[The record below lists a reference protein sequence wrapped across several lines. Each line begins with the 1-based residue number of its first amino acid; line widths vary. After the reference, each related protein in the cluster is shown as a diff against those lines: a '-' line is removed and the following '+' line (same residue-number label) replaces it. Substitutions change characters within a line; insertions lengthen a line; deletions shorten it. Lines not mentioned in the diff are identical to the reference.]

1 VTGAQGTQ
9 GTSGATIL
17 GNTNTWTGTNT
28 FNYTHGMS
36 TAFGLPAGN
45 NGAGTGNAYLY
56 LWTSEPAVSW
66 TAAGIARNKS
76 NTGSSF
82 ARPNT
87 GLSGQMIRFD
97 EGNSIIFSVT
107 SSGGTDYNPF
117 NCTDGYAYSNGSLR
131 APIFYDTNN
140 TVYYTDPASTSNL
153 VGLTVGN
160 TITGSISGNAA
171 TATTA
176 ANSTLFGGYAIG
188 RVLKSIGPAS
198 STNWNTLGDVS
209 QTVVQVNQADFGS
222 NSPTVAYQYG
232 ALINFDANSDAQ
244 AQVYVSHAGN
254 DLAFRGG
261 WRASGASQ
269 WQTWNRVLT
278 NQNFTTWAPSLTGSG
293 ASGSWGISVTGNA
306 ANITAY
312 TINQSVGTGNNVT
325 FNIADATQFRDS
337 NDTSYYLNPNGD
349 SSLSTA
355 KFWGNQ
361 ITIRGGSPTLHFQ
374 DADQMSA
381 MLHNNSNLFYILR
394 GGVDTTSW
402 SQVGGYWPVYW
413 DLSNN
418 NATFGGAIWA
428 AGNVTA
434 YSDAKLKENVET
446 VTSALDKTL
455 ALRGVYYTLIR
466 DETKTRKMGVIAQE
480 VQKVVPEVVMLH
492 QDKEDAEGT
501 LSVDYG
507 NITALLIEAIKEQ
520 QKQIDELKAL
530 IKK

>member
-1 VTGAQGTQ
+1 MGSQGTQGIQGRQGITGATGAQGTIGTSVTGAQGTQ
-9 GTSGATIL
+9 GTSGAA
-17 GNTNTWTGTNT
+17 
-28 FNYTHGMS
+28 
-36 TAFGLPAGN
+36 TALP
-45 NGAGTGNAYLY
+45 L
-56 LWTSEPAVSW
+56 
-66 TAAGIARNKS
+66 
-76 NTGSSF
+76 
-82 ARPNT
+82 
-87 GLSGQMIRFD
+87 
-97 EGNSIIFSVT
+97 
-107 SSGGTDYNPF
+107 SGGTMTGTF
-117 NCTDGYAYSNGSLR
+117 R
-131 APIFYDTNN
+131 ITNN
-140 TVYYTDPASTSNL
+140 SIRSAAASNWDGDPGAEGKIQYHANRWYIVSDSSSDRIVQFRRNGTDVSYIDNS
-153 VGLTVGN
+153 GN
-160 TITGSISGNAA
+160 FQGNAA
-171 TATTA
+171 TAYGLNVHAGRNNEANKVVRTDGNGYIQAGWINTDSGDNGATAISRVYASQDGYIRYYTPANFATA
-176 ANSTLFGGYAIG
+176 AKLVTQMDGTRDGTNYNSRLTSGFYNAENSPANSVGTGFSQLIVAKGLDTGWQLAGGYANNTIYTRG
-188 RVLKSIGPAS
+188 WHS
-198 STNWNTLGDVS
+198 SGTFYQWYTLLSDGNYNS
-209 QTVVQVNQADFGS
+209 Y
-222 NSPTVAYQYG
+222 SPTLTG
-232 ALINFDANSDAQ
+232 
-244 AQVYVSHAGN
+244 GN
-254 DLAFRGG
+254 
-261 WRASGASQ
+261 ASG
-269 WQTWNRVLT
+269 T
-278 NQNFTTWAPSLTGSG
+278 
-293 ASGSWGISVTGNA
+293 WGISVTGNA

-349 SSLSTA
+349 SSLSSA

-361 ITIRGGSPTLHFQ
+361 IIIRGGSPTLYFQ
-374 DADQMSA
+374 DSDQMSA
-381 MLHNNSNLFYILR
+381 MLHNNSNLLYILR

-455 ALRGVYYTLIR
+455 SLRGVYYTLIR

-492 QDKEDAEGT
+492 QDKEDTEGT

>member
-1 VTGAQGTQ
+1 MGSQGAQGIQGRQGITGANGSNGAQGSVGSTGNTGSTGAQGAIGTSVTGAQGAQ

-45 NGAGTGNAYLY
+45 NGGGSGNAYLY
-56 LWTSEPAVSW
+56 LWTSEPAVTW

-107 SSGGTDYNPF
+107 SSGGTEYNPF

-153 VGLTVGN
+153 VGLTVAN
-160 TITGSISGNAA
+160 TISGNISGSSTSCSGNAA
-171 TATTA
+171 TASVSNGFPTRYDSGVRT
-176 ANSTLFGGYAIG
+176 NPQDYFGT
-188 RVLKSIGPAS
+188 SIGARVAMTGIPTAWSDTLWVNGYTGGDVPYCNALHFFRGSSPKMWVSTQTTS
-198 STNWNTLGDVS
+198 STSYGTSYEIPLYGLNNSNTSGLY
-209 QTVVQVNQADFGS
+209 AGS
-222 NSPTVAYQYG
+222 FV
-232 ALINFDANSDAQ
+232 
-244 AQVYVSHAGN
+244 
-254 DLAFRGG
+254 
-261 WRASGASQ
+261 
-269 WQTWNRVLT
+269 
-278 NQNFTTWAPSLTGSG
+278 
-293 ASGSWGISVTGNA
+293 
-306 ANITAY
+306 
-312 TINQSVGTGNNVT
+312 
-325 FNIADATQFRDS
+325 DS
-337 NDTSYYLNPNGD
+337 NDTSYYLNPNGE
-349 SSLSTA
+349 SSLYNA

-361 ITIRGGSPTLHFQ
+361 IIIRGGSPTLYFQ
-374 DADQMSA
+374 DSDQMSA

-492 QDKEDAEGT
+492 QDKEDTEGT